1 MAKRDKSPRVTRAEL
16 LERLADL
23 KPWLAAQ
30 GVCRLRVFGSHARD
44 QAGADSDVDLIADLD
59 RPLGL
64 RFFSL
69 QEEVGR
75 RLGVRVDLVT
85 EGALAPDIRLTA
97 LRDAV
102 DA

>member
-1 MAKRDKSPRVTRAEL
+1 M
-16 LERLADL
+16 
-23 KPWLAAQ
+23 
-30 GVCRLRVFGSHARD
+30 FGSHARD

-69 QEEVGR
+69 QEEVSR

-85 EGALAPDIRLTA
+85 EGALAPDIRFTA